1 MSARLLERWT
11 DLKVLVA
18 GSVAVTALFAAL
30 LYLLC
35 LRPLAADAAAGQLG
49 EAAALTQEGLAGL
62 GVEQEMQFAADLQR
76 RLGYQLL
83 DDALAAP
90 RLIPP
95 VSAWLRSVG
104 DSLQR
109 QSQGALR
116 LKTDDAGQ
124 AWINIET
131 DERRYW
137 LTVPADRLGAARP
150 LWLSL
155 GIGLAAWLCLLA
167 VLLELRRRSRNVQRF
182 SQALRHVGIGDVAR
196 LLPETGSGEERD
208 FSAAFNTMVK
218 GLQQLDSENR
228 LLLGAISHDLRTPL
242 TSMRLGLELAKDEM
256 EPGLAASLYQ
266 DAADLESI
274 LNQFLDYARDDT
286 LEAPEEGDLNQLIL
300 EIAGHLGDRGHGVD
314 LDLGPLPVFK
324 FRKLAM
330 RRLITNLLNNAVNY
344 AGVGVGARTRA
355 LNARLIEI
363 SVVDGGP
370 GLDEAQLQQLL
381 RPFVRGTQT
390 DNRHPGSGL
399 GLTIASRIARI
410 HGGTLHLSN
419 RLQGGLEAR
428 IEMPVQDEK
437 D

>member
-1 MSARLLERWT
+1 MSMRLPERWT
-11 DLKVLVA
+11 DLKVLITSSVVA
-18 GSVAVTALFAAL
+18 TGVLAAL
-30 LYLLC
+30 LYFLC
-35 LRPLAADAAAGQLG
+35 LQPLAADAAAGQLA

-62 GVEQEMQFAADLQR
+62 GTEQEAQFAGDLER
-76 RLGYQLL
+76 RLGYRLL
-83 DDALAAP
+83 DDAVAAP
-90 RLIPP
+90 GLVPP
-95 VSAWLRSVG
+95 ASGWFRAVA
-104 DSLQR
+104 DSLR
-109 QSQGALR
+109 LQSQGALR

-124 AWINIET
+124 PWINIET

-137 LTVPADRLGAARP
+137 LTVPASRLGSARP

-167 VLLELRRRSRNVQRF
+167 VLLELRRRSRNVHRF
-182 SQALRHVGIGDVAR
+182 SQALRHVGIGDVVR

-208 FSAAFNTMVK
+208 FSAAFNAMVK

-286 LEAPEEGDLNQLIL
+286 LETPEEGELNQLIL
-300 EIAGHLGDRGHGVD
+300 EITGHLGERGHAVD

-330 RRLITNLLNNAVNY
+330 RRLMTNLLNNAVNY
-344 AGVGVGARTRA
+344 AGVGVGVRTRT
-355 LNARLIEI
+355 LNARSLEI
-363 SVVDGGP
+363 SVVDSGP
-370 GLDEAQLQQLL
+370 GLDEAQLQQLQ
-381 RPFVRGTQT
+381 RPFVRGNQT